1 MGQMDGIINNISP
14 IHPTGFTFYL
24 SPPLISYA
32 PVGARQLL
40 NQGMIATGSH
50 HIEKFAALCNALS
63 GEAGTI
69 QRTLHQTLDARR
81 PSSVSPDGLP
91 ASPRGKP
98 RANSPFTVSLKRGG
112 ESGSW
117 GAGGGGGDGN
127 RARRPA
133 FRRPGRPA
141 PRRRSGYLSP
151 GGRCFQ
157 AGGCRTG

>member
-24 SPPLISYA
+24 SPPLNSYA

-69 QRTLHQTLDARR
+69 QRTLHQNLGARR
-81 PSSVSPDGLP
+81 PSSVSLRST

-98 RANSPFTVSLKRGG
+98 R
-112 ESGSW
+112 
-117 GAGGGGGDGN
+117 DGN
-127 RARRPA
+127 FRLVSFNGGSKNTNEYEIIGCSCQPSVKRALEM
-133 FRRPGRPA
+133 GI
-141 PRRRSGYLSP
+141 
-151 GGRCFQ
+151 RC
-157 AGGCRTG
+157 